1 MKADPTL
8 TIPRPYPSLWALLGY
23 AVTYSYDSPMALEE
37 HRFKVERSARYATLG
52 DGRKGVTQVWFV
64 CHGYG
69 QLAREFIRNFE
80 ILDDGSRLVIAPEG
94 LSRFY
99 RDGTHGEIGASW
111 MTREDRASEIEDYI
125 RYLEALYTHVFER
138 VDRDT
143 VEVVVLGFSQG
154 VATATRWIAHGRVH
168 ADHLVLWAQMVPP
181 EFRSREG
188 FRRLRALQL
197 TLVRGTRDTFVSAE
211 HFAQQR
217 THLALHGVAA
227 QEMVFEG
234 GHRLDRDT
242 LLEIATG
249 RKATDQIKP

>member
-1 MKADPTL
+1 
-8 TIPRPYPSLWALLGY
+8 
-23 AVTYSYDSPMALEE
+23 MALEE

-52 DGRKGVTQVWFV
+52 HGRKGITQVWFV

-69 QLAREFIRNFE
+69 QLAREFIQNFE
-80 ILDDGSRLVIAPEG
+80 ILDDGSRLMVAPEG

-99 RDGTHGEIGASW
+99 RDGTHSEIGASW
-111 MTREDRASEIEDYI
+111 MTREDRSSEIDDYV
-125 RYLEALYTHVFER
+125 RYLEALYTHVFQR
-138 VDRDT
+138 VDRDA

-154 VATATRWIAHGRVH
+154 VATAARWIAHGTVH

-197 TLVRGTRDTFVSAE
+197 TLVRGTRDASVSAE
-211 HFAQQR
+211 HFAEQR
-217 THLALHGVAA
+217 RHLELHGVTAR
-227 QEMVFEG
+227 EMVFEG
-234 GHRLDRDT
+234 GHRLDRET

-249 RKATDQIKP
+249 RKATDQIKS